1 MWGTA
6 KEWSVAVRRSSVGEA
21 IKVREIRSST
31 SLGDLILIFYAAAD
45 GFGSRETRVST
56 PCRLVRGKD
65 FFRTRQFEDGQRSVE
80 VGPLHFPSEN
90 WCDGG
95 RGFLVLRFSNL
106 QSLRAWCGARR

>member
-45 GFGSRETRVST
+45 GFGSRETRVS
-56 PCRLVRGKD
+56 
-65 FFRTRQFEDGQRSVE
+65 
-80 VGPLHFPSEN
+80 
-90 WCDGG
+90 
-95 RGFLVLRFSNL
+95 
-106 QSLRAWCGARR
+106 